1 VIYPNNFESKIGFDR
16 IRELARNYCLFEPG
30 RRIIDELGMLTDQAK
45 LNLRLDQSEEFRKI
59 LTNGIDFPID
69 HFIDISRLLSKAR
82 IEGTFLE
89 EFEVFDLRRAL
100 DSVKAILN
108 FLY

>member
-1 VIYPNNFESKIGFDR
+1 MIYPNNFESKIGFDR

-45 LNLRLDQSEEFRKI
+45 LNLRLDQTEEFRKI

-69 HFIDISRLLSKAR
+69 HFIDISRLLKQTIISCQFADAV
-82 IEGTFLE
+82 EAYF
-89 EFEVFDLRRAL
+89 
-100 DSVKAILN
+100 
-108 FLY
+108 